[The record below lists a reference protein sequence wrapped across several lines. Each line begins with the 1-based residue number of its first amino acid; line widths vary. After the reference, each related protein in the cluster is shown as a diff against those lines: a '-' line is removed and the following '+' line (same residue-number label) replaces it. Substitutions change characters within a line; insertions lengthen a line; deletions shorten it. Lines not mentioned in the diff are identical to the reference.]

1 MIFKLKFIRAG
12 LCVIFSNFFLMKH
25 SDVLA
30 PVEIWSHICLS
41 YVTLQNCRYNAPKT
55 KKKNAVIKQYLVLS
69 QQLQEYSLGKIVE
82 LTH

>member
-1 MIFKLKFIRAG
+1 MSHFKIV
-12 LCVIFSNFFLMKH
+12 VI
-25 SDVLA
+25 
-30 PVEIWSHICLS
+30 
-41 YVTLQNCRYNAPKT
+41 TLQKQ